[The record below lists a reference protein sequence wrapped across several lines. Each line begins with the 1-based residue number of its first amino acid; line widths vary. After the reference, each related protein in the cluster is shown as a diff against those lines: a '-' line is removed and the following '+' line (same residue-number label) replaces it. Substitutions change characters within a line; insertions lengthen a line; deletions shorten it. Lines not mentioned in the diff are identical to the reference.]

1 MRKTSKIFVAGHTGM
16 VGSVL
21 LRQLRDSGYSNVL
34 IKTRQE
40 LDLTNQA
47 AVNAFFEQERP
58 EYVLIAAAKVRSSGF
73 ASLPAD
79 FE

>member
-16 VGSVL
+16 VGSAL

-47 AVNAFFEQERP
+47 AANAFFQ
-58 EYVLIAAAKVRSSGF
+58 
-73 ASLPAD
+73 
-79 FE
+79 